1 VSSIGV
7 SLPIQKDSG
16 DGFVMLKNLRQVVK
30 QNLKM
35 LVLTIPGERV
45 MEPEFGVGLKTY
57 LFSNFSEDIYPE
69 IKLKIQ
75 RQAARYIPLV
85 TITSVDI
92 FLISPDTNSFA
103 ISIKYSIPDIG
114 LKDLIEFTI

>member
-1 VSSIGV
+1 MSSIGV
-7 SLPIQKDSG
+7 SLPILKDSG

-45 MEPEFGVGLKTY
+45 MEPDFGVGLKTY

-75 RQAARYIPLV
+75 RQAAKYIPLV

-114 LKDLIEFTI
+114 IKDLIEFTI

>member
-1 VSSIGV
+1 
-7 SLPIQKDSG
+7 
-16 DGFVMLKNLRQVVK
+16 
-30 QNLKM
+30 M

-45 MEPEFGVGLKTY
+45 MEPDFGVGLKTY

-85 TITSVDI
+85 TITSVDV

-103 ISIKYSIPDIG
+103 VSIKYSIPDIG
-114 LKDLIEFTI
+114 IKDLIEFTI